1 MFSSANST
9 EVFSGQVFYLFVLI
23 LFLIHRRYTITEPS
37 PCWLSAMEY
46 TTTQNSFCFTKML

>member
-9 EVFSGQVFYLFVLI
+9 EVFSGQFFCLFVLI
-23 LFLIHRRYTITEPS
+23 LFLIHRRYTYYWAS
-37 PCWLSAMEY
+37 WLSAMEY